1 MQCPYLGDEYDVKV
15 TKRKR
20 ERGVGGTEGGKEKW
34 REKEGQ
40 KEGRKKEMKKYFLH
54 IN

>member
-20 ERGVGGTEGGKEKW
+20 GGRKGER
-34 REKEGQ
+34 RKEGQ
-40 KEGRKKEMKKYFLH
+40 KKGRKKEVKKCFLH